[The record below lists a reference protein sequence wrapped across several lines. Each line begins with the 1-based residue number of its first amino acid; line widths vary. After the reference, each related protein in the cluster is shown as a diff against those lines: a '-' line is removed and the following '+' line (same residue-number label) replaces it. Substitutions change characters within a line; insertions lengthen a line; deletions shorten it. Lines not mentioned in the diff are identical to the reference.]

1 MAETG
6 LFSGR
11 SRIASAVAAATVH
24 LLLGFALITGLGF
37 RPATDG
43 ARDRLQIFDL
53 AWPPPPQILEQASEP
68 EPAQAKE
75 VASGVPAAPA
85 APAAQASPVVA
96 PSPRIR
102 LEAPPP
108 VAAAPVPQLG
118 SAILPGIAPLPGTG
132 GSGGEG
138 QGTGAGGSGPG
149 SGSGGGPAVRT
160 RRISG
165 GFTNADYPR
174 AAERIGAQGRVVAR
188 LTVAPDGRVSNCAVR
203 ISSGHE
209 ALDTTT
215 CRLILSR
222 FRFEPA
228 RDASGVPVAE
238 TVEWEQIWSLEPEGD
253 PRVAEAVCRGRAVA
267 LPRAARRDA
276 LMSCMAEFGWTR

>member
-6 LFSGR
+6 LYSGR
-11 SRIASAVAAATVH
+11 SRITSAAAAAAVH

-37 RPATDG
+37 QPATDG
-43 ARDRLQIFDL
+43 GPDPLKIFDL
-53 AWPPPPQILEQASEP
+53 TRPSPPQIPEQALEP
-68 EPAQAKE
+68 EPT
-75 VASGVPAAPA
+75 PAEEGGSSAPA

-96 PSPRIR
+96 PPARIR
-102 LEAPPP
+102 LDPPLP

-118 SAILPGIAPLPGTG
+118 SAILPGVAPLPGSG
-132 GSGGEG
+132 GRGGEG
-138 QGTGAGGSGPG
+138 QGIGAGGSGAG
-149 SGSGGGPAVRT
+149 SGSGAAAVRT
-160 RRISG
+160 RRVSG

-174 AAERIGAQGRVVAR
+174 AAERAGAQGRVVAR

-209 ALDTTT
+209 ALDATT
-215 CRLILSR
+215 CRLILRR

-228 RDASGVPVAE
+228 RDADGVPVAE
-238 TVEWEQIWSLEPEGD
+238 TVEWEQVWSLEPEGD
-253 PRVAEAVCRGRAVA
+253 PRAAEAVCRGRADM

-276 LMSCMAEFGWTR
+276 FMSCMAEFGWTR